1 MMEAPF
7 AMDYRLR
14 QHRFAQALTE
24 RKLDAFLV
32 THLPNLRYL
41 CGFTGSSGVLGVQ
54 DGRAM
59 FFTDGRYREQSR
71 VEVRGAGIRIAKGS
85 PLAAAAAWLKKA
97 RARRVGLESERVT
110 LAQRGALAGLLPSR
124 VRLLPL
130 AGLVEGLR
138 AIKDAEEVSRLRAA
152 VKLASSL
159 YGPLVKHI
167 RPGRSESAVAAK
179 LEYQARMAGAEGMSF
194 ATIVASGQRS
204 ALPHGVASSQPIVNN
219 GFIVIDYGVILDGY
233 CSDMTRTLYVGRPGA
248 WANRVY
254 QAVRE
259 AQQAAVEAV
268 RPGIETG
275 KVDRA
280 ARKVLA
286 KAGLVRY
293 FTHSTGH
300 GVGLEI
306 HESPKLARRERAA
319 LQPGMVVTIEPGVY
333 VPGKGGVRIEDMVLV
348 TERGCEVLTPTPKE
362 LIALAG

>member
-1 MMEAPF
+1 
-7 AMDYRLR
+7 MDYRSR

-41 CGFTGSSGVLGVQ
+41 CGFTGSSGVLGVR
-54 DGRAM
+54 DGQAF
-59 FFTDGRYREQSR
+59 FFTDGRYGEQAR
-71 VEVRGAGIRIAKGS
+71 AEVMGAGIKVTKGS
-85 PLAAAAAWLKKA
+85 PLAAAAAWVKKM
-97 RARRVGLESERVT
+97 RAGRVGLESERVS
-110 LAQRGALAGLLPSR
+110 LAQKGALSGLLPSR
-124 VRLLPL
+124 VRLLPVV
-130 AGLVEGLR
+130 GLVERLR
-138 AIKDAEEVSRLRAA
+138 AIKDAEEVTCLRAA

-167 RPGRSESAVAAK
+167 RPGRSESAIAAK

-194 ATIVASGQRS
+194 ASIVASGPRS
-204 ALPHGVASSQPIVNN
+204 ALPHGVASSQLIVNN
-219 GFIVIDYGVILDGY
+219 GFIVIDYGVILGGY

-248 WANRVY
+248 WATGVY

-259 AQQAAVEAV
+259 AQQAAVESV
-268 RPGIETG
+268 RAGVETG

-300 GVGLEI
+300 GVGLEV
-306 HESPKLARRERAA
+306 HETPRLARGQREP

-333 VPGKGGVRIEDMVLV
+333 VPGKGGARIEDMVLV

-362 LIALAG
+362 LITLAG

>member
-1 MMEAPF
+1 
-7 AMDYRLR
+7 MDYRSR
-14 QHRFAQALTE
+14 QQRFAQALTE

-32 THLPNLRYL
+32 THLANLRYL
-41 CGFTGSSGVLGVQ
+41 CGFTGSSAVLAVS

-71 VEVRGAGIRIAKGS
+71 AEVSGAGIKVARGS
-85 PLAAAAAWLKKA
+85 PLAAAADWLKKA
-97 RARRVGLESERVT
+97 RARRVGLESEHVS
-110 LAQRGALAGLLPSR
+110 LAQKAAFTGLLPSK
-124 VRLLPL
+124 VRLLPVV
-130 AGLVEGLR
+130 GLVERLR
-138 AIKDAEEVSRLRAA
+138 AIKDAEEIKRLRAA
-152 VKLASSL
+152 VKLASGL
-159 YGPLVKHI
+159 YGPLLKHI
-167 RPGRSESAVAAK
+167 RPGKSESALAAK
-179 LEYQARMAGAEGMSF
+179 LEYQARMAGAAGMSF
-194 ATIVASGQRS
+194 ATIVASGPRS
-204 ALPHGVASSQPIVNN
+204 ALPHGVASLQLIVNN

-233 CSDMTRTLYVGRPGA
+233 CSDMTRTLYVGRPGT
-248 WANRVY
+248 WETRVY

-286 KAGLVRY
+286 RAGLLRY

-306 HESPKLARRERAA
+306 HEIPKLARGQHE
-319 LQPGMVVTIEPGVY
+319 LLHPGMVVTIEPGVY

-362 LIALAG
+362 LITLAG

>member
-1 MMEAPF
+1 
-7 AMDYRLR
+7 MDYRSR
-14 QHRFAQALTE
+14 QQRFAQALSE
-24 RKLDAFLV
+24 RRLDAFLV
-32 THLPNLRYL
+32 TYLPNLRYL
-41 CGFTGSSGVLGVQ
+41 CGFTGSSGVLAVGE
-54 DGRAM
+54 GRAG

-71 VEVRGAGIRIAKGS
+71 AEVKGVAIKVVKGS
-85 PLAAAAAWLKKA
+85 PLAAAAEWLKKA

-110 LAQRGALAGLLPSR
+110 LAQKGALTDLLSSK
-124 VRLLPL
+124 VRLQPV

-138 AIKDAEEVSRLRAA
+138 AVKDSAEVRRLRAA
-152 VKLASSL
+152 VGLASSL
-159 YGPLVKHI
+159 YGPLVRLI
-167 RPGRSESAVAAK
+167 RPGRSESAIAGK
-179 LEYQARMAGAEGMSF
+179 LEYLARLAGAEGMSF
-194 ATIVASGQRS
+194 ATIVASGPRS

-248 WANRVY
+248 WATKVY

-268 RPGIETG
+268 GPGVETG
-275 KVDRA
+275 KVDQA

-300 GVGLEI
+300 GVGIEI
-306 HESPKLARRERAA
+306 HETPRLARGQREP

-348 TERGCEVLTPTPKE
+348 TERGYEVLTPTPKE
-362 LIALAG
+362 LITLAG